1 MPTKKDGML
10 FELHPTP
17 AKGRDGRNMVYA
29 RPASGRKLTIR
40 QIDAYCAAHYGL
52 REFELERA
60 FRAFLQ
66 AAGYWLAEGYR
77 IETPIGSF
85 VARLALD
92 GEYTDPDAVKPRN
105 VSLDNVDYN
114 PGQLWNQEMQKWS
127 HGFRRADNPNTLELL
142 ADQKHLEQVM
152 RETLEAHHGYIT
164 AGMFARSSGL
174 TKYSARKQLN
184 RWTEGDNPKLLKTRQ
199 GKEDIYTEI

>member
-17 AKGRDGRNMVYA
+17 AKGRDGRNIIYA
-29 RPASGRKLTIR
+29 RPASGRKMTIR

-66 AAGYWLAEGYR
+66 AAGHWLAEGYR

-92 GEYTDPDAVKPRN
+92 GEYTAPDAVKPRN

-114 PGQLWNQEMQKWS
+114 PGQLWNQEMRKWS

-142 ADQKHLEQVM
+142 ANQEHLEQVM
-152 RETLEAHHGYIT
+152 RKTLEAHHGYIT

-184 RWTEGDNPKLLKTRQ
+184 HWTEGDNPKLLKTRQ